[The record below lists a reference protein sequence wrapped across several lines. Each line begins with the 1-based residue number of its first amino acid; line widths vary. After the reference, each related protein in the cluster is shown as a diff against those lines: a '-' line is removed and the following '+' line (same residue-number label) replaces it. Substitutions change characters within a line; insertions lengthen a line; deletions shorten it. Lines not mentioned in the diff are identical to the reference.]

1 MRLTFLS
8 DSDYLGGGGVAAATI
23 GRAIADQLGPFDW
36 IMLRAGSVNEPW
48 HRHLL
53 PAMTDMPITWRALA
67 RVAGAAWRDAATVR
81 SHQYNHWI
89 RGLLRA
95 RLRELKPDVIQVHS
109 LHVAGWDFE
118 IIACCEEFAP
128 VVYTMHDFW
137 HTTARCMFPYECTQF
152 ESGCTA
158 TCPTADQH
166 PRLHPA
172 AIHSEW
178 LHRRRIVSN
187 SRRLKGV
194 AVSEYIRRETL
205 RGAWRGADVQVI
217 RNGLNLS
224 QDFRPMSPAEARC
237 KLGIPCDRPVLLIAA
252 LSLEDRRKGFSLLL
266 EALRSIPSKEYT
278 ILAFGNDN
286 VETLSKQSNFHH
298 LGYLSLESE
307 KRIAYSSADW
317 TVVPSIAETLNMVAV
332 ESIACGTPVISFAV
346 GGLPEVVIPGRSG
359 ILAGLPGA
367 SSLAKALSEALQ
379 LSPTTSSLRAS
390 CREVAEELFD
400 SRRTAR
406 EYIQLYQESV
416 SHRSAR
422 A

>member
-1 MRLTFLS
+1 MNRGAGICS
-8 DSDYLGGGGVAAATI
+8 GNDRHAHYL
-23 GRAIADQLGPFDW
+23 
-36 IMLRAGSVNEPW
+36 
-48 HRHLL
+48 
-53 PAMTDMPITWRALA
+53 RALA

-118 IIACCEEFAP
+118 ILACCQEFAP

-172 AIHSEW
+172 EVRGEW
-178 LHRRRIVSN
+178 LRRRRIVSH
-187 SRRLKGV
+187 SRGLKGV
-194 AVSEYIRRETL
+194 AVSEYIRRESL
-205 RGAWRGADVQVI
+205 CGAWRGADIQVI
-217 RNGLNLS
+217 RNGLNLN
-224 QDFRPMSPAEARC
+224 QDFWPMSPVEARET
-237 KLGIPCDRPVLLIAA
+237 LGLPRDRPILLIAA
-252 LSLEDRRKGFSLLL
+252 LSLEDRRKGFFLLL
-266 EALRSIPSKEYT
+266 EALKSIPSKEYT
-278 ILAFGNDN
+278 ILAFGNGN
-286 VETLSKQSNFHH
+286 VEELSRLPNFHH

-307 KRIAYSSADW
+307 NRLAYAAADW

-332 ESIACGTPVISFAV
+332 ESLACGTPVISFAV

-359 ILAGLPGA
+359 ILAGLPSA
-367 SSLAKALSEALQ
+367 SSLAEALNEALQ
-379 LSPTTSSLRAS
+379 LSPTTLLT
-390 CREVAEELFD
+390 ED
-400 SRRTAR
+400 
-406 EYIQLYQESV
+406 
-416 SHRSAR
+416 
-422 A
+422 

>member
-1 MRLTFLS
+1 
-8 DSDYLGGGGVAAATI
+8 
-23 GRAIADQLGPFDW
+23 
-36 IMLRAGSVNEPW
+36 
-48 HRHLL
+48 
-53 PAMTDMPITWRALA
+53 
-67 RVAGAAWRDAATVR
+67 
-81 SHQYNHWI
+81 
-89 RGLLRA
+89 
-95 RLRELKPDVIQVHS
+95 
-109 LHVAGWDFE
+109 
-118 IIACCEEFAP
+118 
-128 VVYTMHDFW
+128 
-137 HTTARCMFPYECTQF
+137 MFPYECTQF

>member
-8 DSDYLGGGGVAAATI
+8 DSDYLGGGGVAAATL
-23 GRAIADQLGPFDW
+23 GRAIADQTGPFDW
-36 IMLRAGSVNEPW
+36 IMLRAGSINEPW
-48 HRHLL
+48 RRHLL
-53 PAMTDMPITWRALA
+53 PAMTDMPVTWRALA
-67 RVAGAAWRDAATVR
+67 RAAGSVWRDAATVR

-118 IIACCEEFAP
+118 ILACCQEFAP
-128 VVYTMHDFW
+128 VIYTMHDFW

-158 TCPTADQH
+158 TCPTASEH

-172 AIHSEW
+172 EIHGEW
-178 LHRRRIVSN
+178 LRRRRIVSH

-194 AVSEYIRRETL
+194 AVSEYIRCETL

-224 QDFRPMSPAEARC
+224 QDFRPVSSVEAREQ
-237 KLGIPCDRPVLLIAA
+237 LGLPRDRPVFLIAA

-266 EALRSIPSKEYT
+266 EALQSIPSKEYS

-286 VETLSKQSNFHH
+286 IEALSKQPNFHH

-307 KRIAYSSADW
+307 KRVAYSAADW
-317 TVVPSIAETLNMVAV
+317 TVVPSLADNLPMVAV
-332 ESIACGTPVISFAV
+332 ESIACGTPVITFAV

-359 ILAGLPGA
+359 ILAGLPSV
-367 SSLAKALSEALQ
+367 SSLAGALSQALQ
-379 LSPTTSSLRAS
+379 QSPTTDSFRAS
-390 CREVAEELFD
+390 CRAVAEEFFD
-400 SRRTAR
+400 SRRAAN

-416 SHRSAR
+416 DHQPVR